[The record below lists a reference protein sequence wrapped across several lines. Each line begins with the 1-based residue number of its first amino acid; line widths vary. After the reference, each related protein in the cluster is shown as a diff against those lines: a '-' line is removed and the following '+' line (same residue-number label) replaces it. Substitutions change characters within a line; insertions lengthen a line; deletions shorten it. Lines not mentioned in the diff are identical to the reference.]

1 MGQEPRA
8 LTARGPGGDADMG
21 GAGAHA
27 LSARPPALQRAGV
40 CASRGQGRSSP
51 LPRPL
56 PPALGPRHFRTLR
69 PCQHVDDSASRASAP
84 SAPEASERAGPVG
97 RRNATGDG
105 RGAAFLH
112 SEGLRPLAAAWAG
125 ASTRTLARVSGLE
138 QSEARALAA
147 LRRRA
152 VAVRAESGARTP
164 VARHGAAT
172 LRRTAPPRGDVQAAG
187 AGTEHHLPGW
197 PVRHGALGSVT

>member
-21 GAGAHA
+21 AAGAHA

-40 CASRGQGRSSP
+40 RASRGQGRSSP

-105 RGAAFLH
+105 RVQRSFTPKASALWPPRGRAHRASPLPAFLVW
-112 SEGLRPLAAAWAG
+112 SRVRPARWLRCEDG
-125 ASTRTLARVSGLE
+125 RSQCGRRVGPE
-138 QSEARALAA
+138 PQ
-147 LRRRA
+147 RR
-152 VAVRAESGARTP
+152 GP
-164 VARHGAAT
+164 AT
-172 LRRTAPPRGDVQAAG
+172 LRRTAPPRGDLQAAG

-197 PVRHGALGSVT
+197 PVRHGALGSVM